1 MPSKKQ
7 NFYFYLN
14 ISITPSLSFLFRNYY
29 SPCDPPPPSVRRIL
43 SDIKRQATPTT
54 SQTVTLCPAESR
66 LQTDEASSLPPPTDP
81 SPVSLNFS
89 SDGIKR
95 KKCRSSLSSI
105 AKKRKENV
113 EEVPGIAP
121 RRKLLFQSKLLS
133 VFPEDPMVAL
143 TPETS
148 PQNLKRNHPCFSQ
161 LSLEHVKIKSPRQE
175 TENACM
181 EQMSAD
187 AHTNNDMEISP
198 SPSPK
203 KSSTFTSPSPN
214 KIFSK
219 HSLRRESLAD
229 FRFTSPKKKTDSKI
243 KLPSMVCTSLHSE

>member
-1 MPSKKQ
+1 MPSKRHRICI
-7 NFYFYLN
+7 FYKIAIN
-14 ISITPSLSFLFRNYY
+14 TAITLLFRNYY

-54 SQTVTLCPAESR
+54 SQTVPQCSTESR
-66 LQTDEASSLPPPTDP
+66 LQTDEASSLPPPADP

-121 RRKLLFQSKLLS
+121 RRKLLFQSKLLP

-161 LSLEHVKIKSPRQE
+161 LTLEHVKIKSPRQE
-175 TENACM
+175 SEIASTE
-181 EQMSAD
+181 QISSD
-187 AHTNNDMEISP
+187 THTNNDIEISP

-203 KSSTFTSPSPN
+203 KPNFTSPSPN

-219 HSLRRESLAD
+219 HSLRRDSLAD
-229 FRFTSPKKKTDSKI
+229 FRFTSPKKRTDSKI
-243 KLPSMVCTSLHSE
+243 KLPSIACTSLHSE